1 MKLEIIR
8 RLDFVILMVLMLVPS
23 ETTEMTSA
31 ASVGV
36 TDMTSAAF
44 GMETTSAESV
54 TERSTEESVEDSV
67 VVMEATSAASI
78 KLTEM
83 TSAAFG
89 METTSAES
97 VTETST
103 EESVEESDDDPDLP
117 FPTERPDFDW
127 IASLRAG
134 NIIAAP
140 CPTGTRR
147 DTISQCRSVL

>member
-103 EESVEESDDDPDLP
+103 EAKLVYFDLSNLGK
-117 FPTERPDFDW
+117 FHEYIW
-127 IASLRAG
+127 ILLKETSSIHLY
-134 NIIAAP
+134 IF
-140 CPTGTRR
+140 
-147 DTISQCRSVL
+147 